1 MITWLKNLLF
11 RDQIEELKRIE
22 EALNQKLAAANT
34 VYTTV
39 RSFRGMDAEYYGFAC
54 EVLSRDEYKYLLFDL
69 RENVFR
75 EMSEEQDREK
85 LLRHLGRLDMINVI
99 DNYLKKYKA
108 EYEDSIRRD
117 TENTEK

>member
-1 MITWLKNLLF
+1 MINWLKNLLF

-22 EALNQKLAAANT
+22 EALNRKLEDT

-54 EVLSRDEYKYLLFDL
+54 EVLSRDEYKYMLFDL

-75 EMSEEQDREK
+75 AMSEEQDKEN

-99 DNYLKKYKA
+99 DNYLKKYKV

-117 TENTEK
+117 TENPEK